1 MPALSAYEQF
11 RKRNVARNAR
21 LFTEL
26 GLANTAKK
34 VLPET
39 RKSNL
44 QSRQRKRKRAEP
56 LEPLRKSTRVR
67 GKPPVSYV
75 PPDPVEERDDARAE
89 RRQQQ
94 KKGYRL
100 ANGKWRG
107 ERFGHVPG
115 VPVGTVFG
123 AGDYQRKGR
132 REMADTGFFEP
143 FVTPEWVERNGA
155 CYSIILNNDNGLSS
169 DGGDIVQYAG
179 AGGRLRG
186 QNRTA
191 PQSFSQTFDSTT
203 NKALKL
209 NCERKLPVRV
219 IRGPKLKGKYSTA
232 KCGGGYRYDGLYLV
246 VKAELIKRGP
256 RGLKTAMFTLQRKK
270 DRK

>member
-1 MPALSAYEQF
+1 MPLSYEQC
-11 RKRNVARNAR
+11 RERTVARNAT
-21 LFTEL
+21 LFAEL
-26 GLANTAKK
+26 GLANKA
-34 VLPET
+34 
-39 RKSNL
+39 RKPPTKPSKSTS
-44 QSRQRKRKRAEP
+44 QSGQRKRKRAEP
-56 LEPLRKSTRVR
+56 QEPSRKSTRVR

-155 CYSIILNNDNGLSS
+155 CYAVILNNDNGLSS
-169 DGGDIVQYAG
+169 DGGDIVRYAG
-179 AGGRLRG
+179 AGGRMRG

-191 PQSFSQTFDSTT
+191 PQSFSQTFESTT

-219 IRGPKLKGKYSTA
+219 VRGPKLKGKHSTA
-232 KCGGGYRYDGLYLV
+232 KSGGGYRYDGLYAV
-246 VKAELIKRGP
+246 VKAELVATGT

-270 DRK
+270 GT